1 MRMATG
7 TSGVGGTG
15 GILEVEDLGVTF
27 STETGDVPAV
37 RGVSLCVRP
46 GETLALVGESGS
58 GKSTVALAAMGLLPG
73 NARAS
78 GRASVDGTDVVG
90 AAETD
95 LVGLRGRTVSMVFQ
109 EPATALD
116 PLTRIG
122 AQIAEVVR
130 NHRPVS
136 AREAAA
142 EAVGLLR
149 RVGIPDPEKR
159 ASAYPFQLSG
169 GQRQRVVIA
178 MAIAN
183 SPSLLIAD
191 EPTTALDVTVQAEIL
206 DLLRGLAADSGTGVL
221 LVTHNMGVVADFA
234 DRVAVMLDGEI
245 VETGP
250 VEEVLLRPTH
260 AYTQRLL
267 AAVPRLTVAEVA
279 DANVPGPPG
288 GSANGGAAPS
298 GAAVGRGAVGGTA
311 GGDTAHSGTAPDTV
325 AVGDTADGTAG
336 GKAAPAE
343 TAGGSAAPGTAAVS
357 EAAGGGAAPQPASA
371 EPGIGAAREAA
382 AAGRGSEAEPPLA
395 DARGAT
401 AVGDGA
407 AGAKAVSSGAMPR
420 PAHAQPAVPQLTVP
434 QPAARPA
441 VTRPMAPASAHRTPE
456 TDADPDTPA
465 GTPAHA
471 PVVELRG
478 VSVRFGRGVRAVQAL
493 RDVSLTVRPGETLGL
508 VGESGSGKSTAA
520 RVALGLV
527 APSAGSVSL
536 FGADLRRARGRAR
549 RALLSGVGVV
559 LQDPVASL
567 DARMSVAECVAEPL
581 RVHRRGMPA
590 AERRERVAEVLERV
604 RLPRELAGRGP
615 RELSGGQRQ
624 RVSLARAL
632 VLDPRLLV
640 ADEPTSALDVSV
652 QQTVLDVIAE
662 LQDELGFACLFV
674 SHDLAVV
681 QQFARRVVV
690 MRAGR
695 VEEEGATATT
705 LTHPETDYTRRL
717 IAAVPVP
724 DPVLQRVRRT
734 ERQAALAAAGTEGGA

>member
-1 MRMATG
+1 MN
-7 TSGVGGTG
+7 
-15 GILEVEDLGVTF
+15 ILDIEDLSVVFT
-27 STETGDVPAV
+27 TDTGDVPAV
-37 RGVSLCVRP
+37 GGVSLRVRP

-78 GRASVDGTDVVG
+78 GRVTVDGTEIVG
-90 AAETD
+90 AGEAE
-95 LVGLRGRTVSMVFQ
+95 LAGLRGRTASMVFQ
-109 EPATALD
+109 EPASALD

-122 AQIAEVVR
+122 RQIAEVVR
-130 NHRPVS
+130 NHRPLS
-136 AREAAA
+136 RAEAAREAV
-142 EAVGLLR
+142 ELLR
-149 RVGIPDPEKR
+149 KVGIPEPERR
-159 ASAYPFQLSG
+159 ASAFPFQLSG

-234 DRVAVMLDGEI
+234 DRVAVMLRGDV
-245 VETGP
+245 VETGS

-260 AYTQRLL
+260 EYTRRLL
-267 AAVPRLTVAEVA
+267 AAVPRLKVDGEGGVPVGATGSVTGAGEASAPVAAEAPAPGDGQATAPVAAEAPAPGEKPVA
-279 DANVPGPPG
+279 D
-288 GSANGGAAPS
+288 
-298 GAAVGRGAVGGTA
+298 
-311 GGDTAHSGTAPDTV
+311 D
-325 AVGDTADGTAG
+325 
-336 GKAAPAE
+336 E
-343 TAGGSAAPGTAAVS
+343 
-357 EAAGGGAAPQPASA
+357 EAAGP
-371 EPGIGAAREAA
+371 
-382 AAGRGSEAEPPLA
+382 
-395 DARGAT
+395 
-401 AVGDGA
+401 
-407 AGAKAVSSGAMPR
+407 
-420 PAHAQPAVPQLTVP
+420 
-434 QPAARPA
+434 
-441 VTRPMAPASAHRTPE
+441 
-456 TDADPDTPA
+456 
-465 GTPAHA
+465 
-471 PVVELRG
+471 PVVHLRD
-478 VSVRFGRGVRAVQAL
+478 VAVRFGRGPGAVRAL
-493 RDVSLTVRPGETLGL
+493 DGVSLDVRPGETVGL

-527 APSAGSVSL
+527 PTNSGSVSL
-536 FGADLRRARGRAR
+536 FGTDLGRARGRAR

-581 RVHRRGMPA
+581 RTHRRGMPA
-590 AERRERVAEVLERV
+590 AERRERVAEALELV
-604 RLPRELAGRGP
+604 RLPRELARRGP

-632 VLDPRLLV
+632 VLRPRLLV

-652 QQTVLDVIAE
+652 QRTVLEVIAE

-681 QQFARRVVV
+681 QEFAQRVVV

-695 VEEEGATATT
+695 VEEQGPTMST
-705 LTHPETDYTRRL
+705 LLHPETEYTRRL

-724 DPVLQRVRRT
+724 DPVAQRRR
-734 ERQAALAAAGTEGGA
+734 RAADRTGATA